1 MACVY
6 QPDGIDFGCVSQIVK
21 RVIAGEV
28 DVLTARMLLKQ
39 IDSGLA
45 TFGAP
50 DVVVSLNP
58 SAHSIETPAE
68 VANELQ
74 SIVSQEVDGGQVTA
88 ASMLTVVALLW
99 QLWKL
104 IQPLIKD

>member
-6 QPDGIDFGCVSQIVK
+6 QPDGIDFGCVSQVVQ
-21 RVIAGEV
+21 RVIAGKI
-28 DVLTARMLLKQ
+28 DVTTARMLLKQ

-50 DVVVSLNP
+50 DVVVSLEP
-58 SAHSIETPAE
+58 ATQSIETPAA
-68 VANELQ
+68 VAAEIK
-74 SIVSQEVDGGQVTA
+74 SIVGDGDEEN
-88 ASMLTVVALLW
+88 ASAKSAVAVIVLLLK
-99 QLWKL
+99 LWKL